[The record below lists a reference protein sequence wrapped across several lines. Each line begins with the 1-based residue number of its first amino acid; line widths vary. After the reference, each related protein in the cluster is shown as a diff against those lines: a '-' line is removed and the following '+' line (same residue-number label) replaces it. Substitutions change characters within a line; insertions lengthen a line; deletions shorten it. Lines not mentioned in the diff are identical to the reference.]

1 MMDEM
6 AKTLARRRAA
16 VCIIHPLIFSN
27 NFPSIDFILIQAEKK
42 DPELE
47 SEDKKSTWEKTNT
60 LPSNTKYSESPK
72 SVRKRFGSASEETI
86 LKVNGLSSDSVVG
99 NLSLGPS
106 EFDSL
111 KNEIVKEV
119 RKEMSKM
126 KQEILDGEYYM
137 HIFHYNYNFV
147 NNCIINFSISTFRY
161 IPHLN
166 EKTPNHLAD

>member
-1 MMDEM
+1 M
-6 AKTLARRRAA
+6 
-16 VCIIHPLIFSN
+16 
-27 NFPSIDFILIQAEKK
+27 EKK

-47 SEDKKSTWEKTNT
+47 DDKKSTWEKTNT

-86 LKVNGLSSDSVVG
+86 LKVNGLSEAA
-99 NLSLGPS
+99 NLTLGPS

-126 KQEILDGEYYM
+126 KQEIIEGRL
-137 HIFHYNYNFV
+137 
-147 NNCIINFSISTFRY
+147 
-161 IPHLN
+161 
-166 EKTPNHLAD
+166 

>member
-1 MMDEM
+1 M
-6 AKTLARRRAA
+6 T
-16 VCIIHPLIFSN
+16 VIVSIF
-27 NFPSIDFILIQAEKK
+27 FIYIFFQVEKK

-47 SEDKKSTWEKTNT
+47 NTEEKKSTWEKTNT

-126 KQEILDGEYYM
+126 KQEILDGK
-137 HIFHYNYNFV
+137 
-147 NNCIINFSISTFRY
+147 CD
-161 IPHLN
+161 L
-166 EKTPNHLAD
+166 L